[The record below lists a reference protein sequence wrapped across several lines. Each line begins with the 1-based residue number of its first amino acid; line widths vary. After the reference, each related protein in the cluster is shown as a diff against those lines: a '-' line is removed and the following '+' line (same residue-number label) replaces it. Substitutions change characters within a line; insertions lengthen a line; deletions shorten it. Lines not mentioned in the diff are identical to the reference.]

1 MGWTVNKTFGC
12 ESGDEVS
19 NCFKIKSV
27 VQLSNGNTSAIVTN
41 HS

>member
-12 ESGDEVS
+12 ESVDEVS
-19 NCFKIKSV
+19 NEFNIKSV
-27 VQLSNGNTSAIVTN
+27 VQLYNGNTSAKVTN